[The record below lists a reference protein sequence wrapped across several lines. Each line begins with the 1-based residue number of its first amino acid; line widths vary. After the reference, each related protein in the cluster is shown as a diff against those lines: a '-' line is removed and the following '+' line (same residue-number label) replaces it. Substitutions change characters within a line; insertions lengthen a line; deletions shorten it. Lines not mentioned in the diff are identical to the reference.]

1 MAALIALEGNFA
13 YSFLLGMFAAVN
25 PCGFVMLPAY
35 LIYFLGLES
44 QRTGVDRQRASI
56 QRALV
61 VSFATSSGFIVVFVA
76 VGTVSRLVT
85 RQVQDNA
92 KYLSLVVGGGLIVLG
107 VMMLR
112 GWKPPLTTS
121 GAGAGRERKR
131 TFVGMFAFGAAY
143 AVASIGCTIGF
154 LVSAVF
160 GSFAASGLVSGVA
173 SVALYGVGM
182 ALVVTAL
189 TMTLAVASGGLLRV
203 LRNGLRYIDRAAGVF
218 IILTGI
224 YLTWYWYA
232 AIRGSG
238 SGANPVIGTIESWQ
252 SELVT
257 FMQLQGVWRLSS
269 VLGTAVAVG
278 LAIVA
283 VSHRRRTNCTQHETD
298 DDPIT
303 A

>member
-1 MAALIALEGNFA
+1 VIALDGNFA

-35 LIYFLGLES
+35 LMYFLGLES
-44 QRTGVDRQRASI
+44 QRTGADRQRASV

-61 VSFATSSGFIVVFVA
+61 VSLATSAGFIVVFLA

-92 KYLSLVVGGGLIVLG
+92 KYVSLVVGVGLIVLG

-112 GWKPPLTTS
+112 GWKPPLTTAA
-121 GAGAGRERKR
+121 AGAGRERKR

-160 GSFAASGLVSGVA
+160 GSFAATGFVSGVA
-173 SVALYGVGM
+173 SVALYGAGM
-182 ALVVTAL
+182 ALVVSAL
-189 TMTLAVASGGLLRV
+189 TMTLAVASGGLLRL

-232 AIRGSG
+232 AITG
-238 SGANPVIGTIESWQ
+238 SGANPVTGKIDSWQ

-257 FMQLQGVWRLSS
+257 FMQRQGVWRLSG
-269 VLGTAVAVG
+269 VLGSAVAIG
-278 LAIVA
+278 FAFIA
-283 VSHRRRTNCTQHETD
+283 VSHRRRSGRDLDQPDTD
-298 DDPIT
+298 KIS

>member
-1 MAALIALEGNFA
+1 MIALEGNFA

-35 LIYFLGLES
+35 LMYFLGLES
-44 QRTGVDRQRASI
+44 QHPGSDGQRASL

-61 VSFATSSGFIVVFVA
+61 VSLATSAGFIAVFLV
-76 VGTVSRLVT
+76 VGTISRLVT
-85 RQVQDNA
+85 RGIQDNA
-92 KYLSLVVGGGLIVLG
+92 KYVSLVVGIALIVLG
-107 VMMLR
+107 VLMLR
-112 GWKPPLTTS
+112 GWKPPLMTA

-160 GSFAASGLVSGVA
+160 GSFAASGFVSGVT
-173 SVALYGVGM
+173 SVALYGAGM

-203 LRNGLRYIDRAAGVF
+203 LRNGLRYIDRAAAVF
-218 IILTGI
+218 IILTGL

-232 AIRGSG
+232 AITEAGT
-238 SGANPVIGTIESWQ
+238 NPVTGKIEGWQ
-252 SELVT
+252 SQLVT
-257 FMQLQGVWRLSS
+257 FMQHQGVWKLALA
-269 VLGTAVAVG
+269 LGSAVAIG
-278 LAIVA
+278 LSVIAI
-283 VSHRRRTNCTQHETD
+283 SHRRRVD
-298 DDPIT
+298 
-303 A
+303 

>member
-1 MAALIALEGNFA
+1 MIALEGNFA

-35 LIYFLGLES
+35 LMYFLGLES
-44 QRTGVDRQRASI
+44 QRAGTRRQTASM

-61 VSFATSSGFIVVFVA
+61 VSLATSAGFIAVFLV

-85 RQVQDNA
+85 RGIQDNA
-92 KYLSLVVGGGLIVLG
+92 KYVSLVVGVGLIVLG
-107 VMMLR
+107 IMMLR
-112 GWKPPLTTS
+112 GWKPSLTTA
-121 GAGAGRERKR
+121 GASAGRERKR

-160 GSFAASGLVSGVA
+160 GSFAARGFVSGVL
-173 SVALYGVGM
+173 SVTLYGAGM

-189 TMTLAVASGGLLRV
+189 TMTLAVASGGLLGV

-218 IILTGI
+218 IILTGM

-232 AIRGSG
+232 AITGG
-238 SGANPVIGTIESWQ
+238 GTNPVTGEIENWQ
-252 SELVT
+252 SQLVT
-257 FMQLQGVWRLSS
+257 FMHRQGVWRLSI
-269 VLGTAVAVG
+269 VLGSAVAIG
-278 LAIVA
+278 LSIMA
-283 VSHRRRTNCTQHETD
+283 VSHRYRSHRDHETPD
-298 DDPIT
+298 KDQIS